1 MLNRMNWSAIN
12 LRLLLFC
19 ISHSTSVAYTPNNF
33 YPALRGSS
41 IFPPRARPRHWAP
54 KPFAVQPRME
64 TPVEAPAI
72 ESSEFPLLS
81 PKDKRLMG
89 IFRCY
94 GWGPGCS
101 DSSFFAPKH
110 GASSSSSSLASLS
123 QQTRSRD
130 DEMLASPP
138 FKTTSTI
145 LQQRTSP
152 TGSGKFEPFFTLT
165 SGKLLNEVTPYQLT

>member
-1 MLNRMNWSAIN
+1 MAWSAVT
-12 LRLLLFC
+12 LRLLLLC
-19 ISHSTSVAYTPNNF
+19 LSHTISAAYTPNNF

-41 IFPPRARPRHWAP
+41 LFPPRARSRHWAP
-54 KPFAVQPRME
+54 KPFAVQPRRLE
-64 TPVEAPAI
+64 PPPVEAPPPLD
-72 ESSEFPLLS
+72 SSEFPLLS

-110 GASSSSSSLASLS
+110 GPASSSSSSSLTDLS
-123 QQTRSRD
+123 QQTRSRGD

-138 FKTTSTI
+138 FKTSSTV

-165 SGKLLNEVTPYQLT
+165 SGKL